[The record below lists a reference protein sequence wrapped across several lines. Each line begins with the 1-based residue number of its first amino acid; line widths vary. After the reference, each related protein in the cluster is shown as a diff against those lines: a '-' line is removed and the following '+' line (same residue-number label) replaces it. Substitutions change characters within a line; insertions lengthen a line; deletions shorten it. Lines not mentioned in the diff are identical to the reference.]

1 MPRILGGMQEGV
13 TRSLASASYLD
24 GRSVQGMPGPDQVSF
39 ERLPTQSWT
48 PCSTCVC
55 FTHVGT
61 HIAETNLSVRLSVG
75 QMSCQSRCNDGCVD
89 KHTPVLLLQAP
100 SKRQWR
106 PQRLLRLPGRSLVRV
121 SLPRSRPSPEQP
133 GSSPRAGS
141 PKVPQPG
148 TKDVDSTAV
157 PSDAS
162 SELFNWEKQLG
173 SWEENSP
180 GSSAADLSAERA
192 AELEA
197 HARELAA
204 EVSQQGSEWE
214 PLTASMDDGGQG
226 MDLVAGMGS
235 DASSDI
241 ASSGSMEEPADLTDS
256 GARSAGTEAHS
267 LAPTWPLSLYPLSYR
282 QDYRTEPAQQIDS
295 MPPDVQKPSAAL
307 PCEPSGQRQRDS
319 SSPAS
324 SGGDELKEATLLLD
338 RGSTESSRSAG
349 GLSKELSIGVS
360 RSWQEE
366 SLPSS
371 VSDDYLDNNREM
383 QAAERGPGSLTGSRN
398 SQPSA
403 AEKVH
408 PHRVCSQKMW
418 CLTRCRSHNLLPLQA
433 STIAASTTCCACRL
447 LSWR

>member
-1 MPRILGGMQEGV
+1 MC
-13 TRSLASASYLD
+13 D
-24 GRSVQGMPGPDQVSF
+24 K
-39 ERLPTQSWT
+39 
-48 PCSTCVC
+48 
-55 FTHVGT
+55 
-61 HIAETNLSVRLSVG
+61 
-75 QMSCQSRCNDGCVD
+75 GCVA
-89 KHTPVLLLQAP
+89 KRTPVLLLQAP
-100 SKRQWR
+100 SKQQWR

-133 GSSPRAGS
+133 GSSPRAAS
-141 PKVPQPG
+141 PKVPQLG
-148 TKDVDSTAV
+148 ARDADSTAA

-197 HARELAA
+197 HACELAA

-241 ASSGSMEEPADLTDS
+241 ASSGSMEDPADPSDD

-282 QDYRTEPAQQIDS
+282 QDYRTEPAQQTGS
-295 MPPDVQKPSAAL
+295 MPSDVQNPSAAL
-307 PCEPSGQRQRDS
+307 PYESSGQRQNLS
-319 SSPAS
+319 STPAS
-324 SGGDELKEATLLLD
+324 SGGDELKAANILLD
-338 RGSTESSRSAG
+338 GGSTESSRPAG
-349 GLSKELSIGVS
+349 GSCTELSIGVS

-371 VSDDYLDNNREM
+371 VSDDYLDDRQKF
-383 QAAERGPGSLTGSRN
+383 QAAEQGLGSLAGSRA
-398 SQPSA
+398 SQPPA
-403 AEKVH
+403 AEKVQSH
-408 PHRVCSQKMW
+408 CSWFQEMLSDMVHIPLSS
-418 CLTRCRSHNLLPLQA
+418 CL
-433 STIAASTTCCACRL
+433 
-447 LSWR
+447 

>member
-1 MPRILGGMQEGV
+1 M
-13 TRSLASASYLD
+13 
-24 GRSVQGMPGPDQVSF
+24 
-39 ERLPTQSWT
+39 
-48 PCSTCVC
+48 
-55 FTHVGT
+55 
-61 HIAETNLSVRLSVG
+61 
-75 QMSCQSRCNDGCVD
+75 D

-133 GSSPRAGS
+133 GSSPRAANPKS
-141 PKVPQPG
+141 PQL
-148 TKDVDSTAV
+148 DASNSDSTAV
-157 PSDAS
+157 PLDAS
-162 SELFNWEKQLG
+162 SDLLNWEKQLG

-180 GSSAADLSAERA
+180 SSSAADLSAERA

-197 HARELAA
+197 HARKLAA

-235 DASSDI
+235 DASTDI
-241 ASSGSMEEPADLTDS
+241 ISAGLIEDPADPSDS

-282 QDYRTEPAQQIDS
+282 QDYRTEAAQQLGS
-295 MPPDVQKPSAAL
+295 MPPDVQNSSAAL
-307 PCEPSGQRQRDS
+307 PYISPGQRPEDS

-324 SGGDELKEATLLLD
+324 SGGDELKEATPLLD
-338 RGSTESSRSAG
+338 GGSTQSSRPAG
-349 GLSKELSIGVS
+349 GSRTELSLDVS

-371 VSDDYLDNNREM
+371 VSDDYLDDKQDF
-383 QAAERGPGSLTGSRN
+383 QAAEQGLGSLAGSRA
-398 SQPSA
+398 SQSSA
-403 AEKVH
+403 AEKVQSH
-408 PHRVCSQKMW
+408 IVCSQKIHYLTWSPFPLVAACEESYGGPRTFMRI
-418 CLTRCRSHNLLPLQA
+418 CLARQSCTLWS
-433 STIAASTTCCACRL
+433 
-447 LSWR
+447 

>member
-1 MPRILGGMQEGV
+1 MCDKR
-13 TRSLASASYLD
+13 
-24 GRSVQGMPGPDQVSF
+24 
-39 ERLPTQSWT
+39 
-48 PCSTCVC
+48 
-55 FTHVGT
+55 
-61 HIAETNLSVRLSVG
+61 
-75 QMSCQSRCNDGCVD
+75 CVD
-89 KHTPVLLLQAP
+89 KRTPAVLLQAP

-121 SLPRSRPSPEQP
+121 SLPRSGPSPKQL
-133 GSSPRAGS
+133 GSSPRAAS

-162 SELFNWEKQLG
+162 SDLFNWEKQLG

-241 ASSGSMEEPADLTDS
+241 ASSGSMEDPADPSDDGS
-256 GARSAGTEAHS
+256 RSAGTEAHS

-282 QDYRTEPAQQIDS
+282 QDYRTEPAQQPGS
-295 MPPDVQKPSAAL
+295 MPSDVQNPSAAL
-307 PCEPSGQRQRDS
+307 PYRPSGQRQRDS
-319 SSPAS
+319 SKPAS
-324 SGGDELKEATLLLD
+324 SGGDQVKEATLVLD
-338 RGSTESSRSAG
+338 GGSTGSSRSAG
-349 GLSKELSIGVS
+349 GSRTELSLDDS

-371 VSDDYLDNNREM
+371 ISDDYLDDKQEL
-383 QAAERGPGSLTGSRN
+383 QAAEQGLASFAGSRA
-398 SQPSA
+398 SRPSA

-408 PHRVCSQKMW
+408 LHSVCS
-418 CLTRCRSHNLLPLQA
+418 
-433 STIAASTTCCACRL
+433 
-447 LSWR
+447 

>member
-1 MPRILGGMQEGV
+1 MG
-13 TRSLASASYLD
+13 
-24 GRSVQGMPGPDQVSF
+24 
-39 ERLPTQSWT
+39 
-48 PCSTCVC
+48 
-55 FTHVGT
+55 
-61 HIAETNLSVRLSVG
+61 
-75 QMSCQSRCNDGCVD
+75 CQSMYNKQCVD

-100 SKRQWR
+100 SKRRWR

-121 SLPRSRPSPEQP
+121 SMPRSRPSPEQP
-133 GSSPRAGS
+133 GSSPRAAT
-141 PKVPQPG
+141 PKIPLLG
-148 TKDVDSTAV
+148 ARDVDSAAV

-162 SELFNWEKQLG
+162 SDLFNWEKQLG

-214 PLTASMDDGGQG
+214 PLAASLDDGGQG

-235 DASSDI
+235 DASTDI
-241 ASSGSMEEPADLTDS
+241 ILSGSTEDPTDPS
-256 GARSAGTEAHS
+256 DNGARSAGTEAHS

-282 QDYRTEPAQQIDS
+282 QDYRTEPAQQDGS
-295 MPPDVQKPSAAL
+295 MPSDVQTSSTAL
-307 PCEPSGQRQRDS
+307 PYEPSGQSQRDS

-324 SGGDELKEATLLLD
+324 SGGDKLKEATLLLD
-338 RGSTESSRSAG
+338 ARSTESSRPAG
-349 GLSKELSIGVS
+349 GFSKELSIGVS

-371 VSDDYLDNNREM
+371 VSDDYLDDKQEL
-383 QAAERGPGSLTGSRN
+383 QAAEQGLGSLAGSRA

-403 AEKVH
+403 AEKVQIH
-408 PHRVCSQKMW
+408 SVCSQKIHH
-418 CLTRCRSHNLLPLQA
+418 LTWSPFPVLLPARSHMGGQIPYEKMPCQA
-433 STIAASTTCCACRL
+433 ELHTPVMNCPVIVSKVPVRL
-447 LSWR
+447 MGRPKYKVVPFQILHHGWLTP